1 MASSL
6 SIDING
12 LQENNGIMSFTLS
25 GTDLS
30 VANAIRRSILSD
42 IPTVVFRTFG
52 EHVDV
57 AFSVNTSRL
66 NNEILG
72 QRLSCI
78 PIHISPD
85 YAEHDT
91 DDMLL
96 VVEEAN
102 ATDVIQII
110 TTDNFRIQLISTG
123 EDLSKEKCRAIFK
136 PFVSPTGDDYYIQF
150 ARLRPRISPEIPGER
165 LAFKCKFSVGT
176 ASENSMFNVVG
187 TCAYGMTVDD
197 ARASIQLEEKVQ
209 KWKSAGM
216 TDDVVARET
225 ANWELLDKKR
235 ITLKNSF
242 DFVVGTVG
250 PIPNSDIVSI
260 GCRTLIQRC
269 RRIIGAITDGSMIT
283 SSAETSNNSTVEYTL
298 ENEDY
303 TIGSVLNYLLYQ
315 NYYEGS
321 ATINFC
327 GFKKM
332 HPHDTHSIIRL
343 MFKETDDVNS
353 TSNST
358 SSTSDSKSSISKLRS
373 PNRVATP
380 ADSPDSVPYAPMS
393 RADADSPDSVP
404 YAPLSRADDDSPDS
418 VPYAPMSRADADS
431 PDSVPYSTTE
441 PAFQKGEY
449 SPPDRPLRG
458 GGQLNQTFRTLGFEY
473 IKKCCNDAIEIFET
487 IERLISRK

>member
-1 MASSL
+1 MASS
-6 SIDING
+6 SIIDING

-30 VANAIRRSILSD
+30 VANAIRRSMLSD

-91 DDMLL
+91 DDLLL
-96 VVEEAN
+96 VVEEEN
-102 ATDVIQII
+102 STDVIQII

-150 ARLRPRISPEIPGER
+150 ARLRPRISAEIPGER
-165 LAFKCKFSVGT
+165 LAFKCKFSIGT

-216 TDDVVARET
+216 TDDVVARES

-260 GCRTLIQRC
+260 ACRTLIQRC
-269 RRIIGAITDGSMIT
+269 RLIIGAITDGSMIT

-343 MFKETDDVNS
+343 MFKETDDVS
-353 TSNST
+353 SNS
-358 SSTSDSKSSISKLRS
+358 SSSSSSKSLHRL
-373 PNRVATP
+373 ATP
-380 ADSPDSVPYAPMS
+380 ANANVVDDSSDSVSYAPRANVADVDSDGVPYAPAS
-393 RADADSPDSVP
+393 RADVDSDGVP
-404 YAPLSRADDDSPDS
+404 YAPASRADVDSDG
-418 VPYAPMSRADADS
+418 
-431 PDSVPYSTTE
+431 VPYSTTAS
-441 PAFQKGEY
+441 AFQKGEY

-458 GGQLNQTFRTLGFEY
+458 GGHLNQTFRTLGFEY
-473 IKKCCNDAIEIFET
+473 IKRCCNDAIEIFET

>member
-1 MASSL
+1 
-6 SIDING
+6 
-12 LQENNGIMSFTLS
+12 
-25 GTDLS
+25 
-30 VANAIRRSILSD
+30 
-42 IPTVVFRTFG
+42 
-52 EHVDV
+52 
-57 AFSVNTSRL
+57 
-66 NNEILG
+66 
-72 QRLSCI
+72 
-78 PIHISPD
+78 
-85 YAEHDT
+85 
-91 DDMLL
+91 
-96 VVEEAN
+96 
-102 ATDVIQII
+102 
-110 TTDNFRIQLISTG
+110 
-123 EDLSKEKCRAIFK
+123 
-136 PFVSPTGDDYYIQF
+136 
-150 ARLRPRISPEIPGER
+150 
-165 LAFKCKFSVGT
+165 
-176 ASENSMFNVVG
+176 
-187 TCAYGMTVDD
+187 
-197 ARASIQLEEKVQ
+197 
-209 KWKSAGM
+209 M

-260 GCRTLIQRC
+260 ACRTLIQRC

-353 TSNST
+353 TSSTSNST
-358 SSTSDSKSSISKLRS
+358 SGSTSNSKSSISKLRS

-380 ADSPDSVPYAPMS
+380 ADSPDSVPYAP
-393 RADADSPDSVP
+393 
-404 YAPLSRADDDSPDS
+404 LSRADVVVDDSSDS
-418 VPYAPMSRADADS
+418 VPYAPMSRADVVVDDS
-431 PDSVPYSTTE
+431 SDSVPYSTTA

-473 IKKCCNDAIEIFET
+473 IKKCCNDAIEIFEA